1 MLKDWVKWSF
11 IAETGC
17 EGLHVLGYT
26 LFNITSYLEK
36 EINNK
41 VTDDEIMLF
50 QIEEL
55 KVDCKDRHKI
65 LQNWTINWQKKL
77 NTSIR

>member
-1 MLKDWVKWSF
+1 M
-11 IAETGC
+11 
-17 EGLHVLGYT
+17 LGYT
-26 LFNITSYLEK
+26 LFNITSYMEK

-65 LQNWTINWQKKL
+65 LQNCIIYWQKKL